1 MKIIIQRVK
10 KAEVRVKG
18 KVVGRIGRG
27 LSVLLGVRKED
38 TQKDVDYLVNKVVNL
53 RIFEDENGRMNCAAI
68 EVGAEFLVVSQFTLY
83 GSCKK
88 GRRPS
93 FEKAAEPQ
101 KAKELYEYFVAQL
114 KVKNFKV
121 ETGEFQ
127 AMMDVDLVNSGPVT
141 FILET
146 GKEL

>member
-18 KVVGRIGRG
+18 KVVGRIGIG
-27 LSVLLGVRKED
+27 LSVLLGVCKED
-38 TQKDVDYLVNKVVNL
+38 KQKDVDYLVNKIINL
-53 RIFEDENGRMNCAAI
+53 RIFEDENGRMNCSAI
-68 EVGAEFLVVSQFTLY
+68 EVGAEFLIVSQFTLY
-83 GSCKK
+83 GSCEK

-93 FEKAAEPQ
+93 FDKAAVPQ
-101 KAKELYEYFVAQL
+101 KAKELYEYFVTQL
-114 KVKNFKV
+114 KVKEFKV
-121 ETGEFQ
+121 ETGQFQ

-146 GKEL
+146 RKKL